1 MTTCND
7 CETVAHCLKHGCIPK
22 VASEG
27 NKAAY
32 QRGYLDGMAKPC
44 VDCADRKLKEE
55 NA

>member
-1 MTTCND
+1 V
-7 CETVAHCLKHGCIPK
+7 VAE
-22 VASEG
+22 S

-44 VDCADRKLKEE
+44 VDCADRKLKEK